1 MRFALSL
8 LLVVALAAPVRAQ
21 EASPATAPVRRV
33 LIVGDQLAGGMG
45 AGLIRMAEN
54 DSTIEVINRFN
65 ETSGLARPEVYDWAA
80 SIPKIVEGRNFTSA
94 FVLIGFNDRREL
106 RDGDK
111 VLKFG
116 TPDWDALYKKR
127 VDAVLDVLAAQH
139 IQVFW
144 MGEPPVGDPAMDA
157 DLQNITALQK
167 DRVAAKSAS
176 FIELRSPFVNP
187 QGGYT
192 DRGPDETGTERRI
205 RESDGVTF
213 FKQGNNRLGQIALAA
228 LKSGAAPLA
237 QPAAVATA
245 VAPVSALPATA
256 VPVEDQGP
264 LFGQEGVDT
273 VAVTQGSKEIAAG
286 IEQDKAVKEAAA
298 ASSIGVGAAKGSN
311 AEALFTTGI
320 TAAPPA
326 GRFDDFN
333 LPAAAG
339 N

>member
-1 MRFALSL
+1 M
-8 LLVVALAAPVRAQ
+8 
-21 EASPATAPVRRV
+21 
-33 LIVGDQLAGGMG
+33 AGGMG
-45 AGLIRMAEN
+45 AGLTRMAEN
-54 DSTIEVINRFN
+54 DATIEVVNRFN

-80 SIPKIVEGRNFTSA
+80 AIPKIVEGKNFSSA

-111 VLKFG
+111 TLKFG

-127 VDAVLDVLAAQH
+127 VEALLDVLAAQH

-157 DLQNITALQK
+157 DLQNITSLQK
-167 DRVAAKSAS
+167 DRVAAKGAN
-176 FIELRSPFVNP
+176 FIELRTPFVNA

-192 DRGPDETGTERRI
+192 DRGADETGTERRI

-228 LKSGAAPLA
+228 LKSGAVPVA
-237 QPAAVATA
+237 QPAAAAATTAEVAVSVPAATA
-245 VAPVSALPATA
+245 PI
-256 VPVEDQGP
+256 EDQGP
-264 LFGQEGVDT
+264 IFAQEGVDT
-273 VAVTQGSKEIAAG
+273 AAAALGSKDLAAG
-286 IEQDKAVKEAAA
+286 IEQDKVVREAAA

-311 AEALFTTGI
+311 AEALFTTGL
-320 TAAPPA
+320 AVAPPA
-326 GRFDDFN
+326 GRFDDFTM
-333 LPAAAG
+333 PAAAG